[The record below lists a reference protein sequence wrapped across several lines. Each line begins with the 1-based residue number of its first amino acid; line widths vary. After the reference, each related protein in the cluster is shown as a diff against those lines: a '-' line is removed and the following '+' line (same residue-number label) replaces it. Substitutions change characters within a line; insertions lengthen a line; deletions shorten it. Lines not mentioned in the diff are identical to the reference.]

1 MFDMENLSSVQDS
14 TQRLTDKDWNVSDVF
29 DRRVLKS
36 SSWCDIE
43 EYYSLDERTGVFIFV
58 NLLFQVKYI
67 GKADEGRMIA
77 EIHDAIIAGKSNGA
91 LLIKVLY
98 TRSYDKTDTLQK
110 DLVIKY
116 NPMNNLR

>member
-1 MFDMENLSSVQDS
+1 MFDMENLSNVQDS

-58 NLLFQVKYI
+58 NLLFQVKFI

-98 TRSYDKTDTLQK
+98 TRSFDKTDTLQK

-116 NPMNNLR
+116 NPINNFK